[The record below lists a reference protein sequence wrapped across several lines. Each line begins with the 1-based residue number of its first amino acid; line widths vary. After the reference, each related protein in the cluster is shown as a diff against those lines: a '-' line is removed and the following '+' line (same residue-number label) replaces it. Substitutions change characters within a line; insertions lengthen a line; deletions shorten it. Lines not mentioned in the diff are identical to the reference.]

1 MLQAWYSF
9 FNALVR
15 DASPKYKQIDISA
28 GPISVQTELGR
39 PVARCFVV
47 IAGSGTLSFTTP
59 DGAEVE
65 LALSEG
71 TTRQYQFTAVENVS
85 GTITT
90 LEIAL

>member
-1 MLQAWYSF
+1 VLQAWYGF
-9 FNALVR
+9 FNALTR
-15 DASPKYKQIDISA
+15 DASPKYKQLDISA

-47 IAGSGTLSFTTP
+47 IAGSGTLRFTHP
-59 DGAEVE
+59 DGDTVV
-65 LALSEG
+65 LSLSEG
-71 TTRQYQFTAVENVS
+71 TTRQYQFTAVENAA